1 MQRAIE
7 VSSHAVGLSNPNPPV
22 GAVLVKDGEIIAEG
36 FTGSPGTPHAE
47 AAAILKAGSLANG
60 SSLYVTL
67 EPCSHYGRTAPCVQS
82 IIEAGIKKVHAS
94 LIDPDPRVSGSGVE
108 ILKQSGVEVS
118 IGEMSD
124 EAQKTMEPH
133 IKLMKTGLPL
143 VTVKFAASLDGKI
156 ATTSGESQWITGEKA
171 RSVSHTMRSVS
182 DSIMVGIGTVL
193 SDDPK
198 LTARDGQ
205 ISNKRQPTRI
215 VVDSNARTP
224 IDSAMF
230 SETGQ
235 ILIATLKDREPVSAW
250 PNNVTHLKI
259 REDGGKVDLLALFQ
273 CLADIPVSSVLVE
286 GGSQLIG
293 ALFDQHLVDKVAAFI
308 APVII
313 GGEES
318 PSAVGGRGAL
328 NMAKISKL
336 SNVMSQNVG
345 DDLLITGDV
354 EY

>member
-1 MQRAIE
+1 MR
-7 VSSHAVGLSNPNPPV
+7 
-22 GAVLVKDGEIIAEG
+22 LV
-36 FTGSPGTPHAE
+36 
-47 AAAILKAGSLANG
+47 N
-60 SSLYVTL
+60 
-67 EPCSHYGRTAPCVQS
+67 
-82 IIEAGIKKVHAS
+82 
-94 LIDPDPRVSGSGVE
+94 
-108 ILKQSGVEVS
+108 
-118 IGEMSD
+118 
-124 EAQKTMEPH
+124 
-133 IKLMKTGLPL
+133 
-143 VTVKFAASLDGKI
+143 
-156 ATTSGESQWITGEKA
+156 
-171 RSVSHTMRSVS
+171 
-182 DSIMVGIGTVL
+182 DSILVFIGRVL
-193 SDDPK
+193 SDDPR

-205 ISNKRQPTRI
+205 ISKKRQQTRF
-215 VVDSNARTP
+215 VVDSNARIP

-230 SETGQ
+230 SEKGQ
-235 ILIATLKDREPVSAW
+235 TLIATLKDREPVRAW
-250 PNNVTHLKI
+250 PHNVTHLKI

-293 ALFDQHLVDKVAAFI
+293 ALFDQQLVDKVAAFI

-336 SNVMSQNVG
+336 SKVMSQNVG

>member
-47 AAAILKAGSLANG
+47 AAAILKAGSLASG

-124 EAQKTMEPH
+124 EAQKTMEHH

-230 SETGQ
+230 SEKGQ
-235 ILIATLKDREPVSAW
+235 TLIATLKDREPVSAW
-250 PNNVTHLKI
+250 PHNVTHLKI

-293 ALFDQHLVDKVAAFI
+293 ALFDQQLVDKVAAFI